1 MHRLACATIAV
12 ATALT
17 GCQPPTAT
25 IAVANYSGNSITEYP
40 IGSAGN
46 VAPSAVLA
54 GNKTGLSSPVGLAS
68 DSVGSLRVSN
78 STTGAI
84 AAYVSGASGN
94 SAPVTMFATGEVGGI
109 ALDANG
115 NIYAT
120 SGSAADGQNH
130 VVVYSRVANGNA
142 IPIATIAGTDTGLLG
157 PVAVTLDGSGKIYVA
172 NFFNPP
178 RGAGASSITIYPP
191 GGNGDVRPVATIA
204 GPRTGITSASAI
216 AVDSAGAIYVAN
228 VSGSVVIFPPG
239 ASGNIP
245 PQRSI
250 SGSNTDLTGL
260 TGPNGIAVDAAGN
273 IYVSNYANGGEA
285 GSIVVFPPGAN
296 GNAAPSAIISGDKTE
311 LNGPTSLVIIP
322 PAPDPR

>member
-1 MHRLACATIAV
+1 MHWLACATIAV

-46 VAPSAVLA
+46 VTPSATLS

-68 DSVGSLRVSN
+68 DSVGSLRASD
-78 STTGAI
+78 STTGAAGTI

-94 SAPVTMFATGEVGGI
+94 SAPVTMFATGKVGGI

-130 VVVYSRVANGNA
+130 VVIYSRVANGNA

-157 PVAVTLDGSGKIYVA
+157 PVAVTLDASGKIYVA

-178 RGAGASSITIYPP
+178 RGAAASSITIYPP
-191 GGNGDVRPVATIA
+191 GGSGDARPVATIA
-204 GPRTGITSASAI
+204 GPQTGITSASAI

-250 SGSNTDLTGL
+250 SGSNTGL

-296 GNAAPSAIISGDKTE
+296 GNVAPSAIISGDKTE
-311 LNGPTSLVIIP
+311 LNGPTSLIIIP